1 MKNVSNKQSAIHI
14 PSPSKLSF
22 APRQQHFS
30 ILWFVPPRGRKA
42 LDGWSMSGRR
52 LGGLNET
59 RERKMHALDS
69 IFSFYK
75 AREQSCRK
83 K

>member
-22 APRQQHFS
+22 APRQQYGNVN

-52 LGGLNET
+52 LGGLNDT
-59 RERKMHALDS
+59 RERKMQALDS

-75 AREQSCRK
+75 ARQQSCR
-83 K
+83 